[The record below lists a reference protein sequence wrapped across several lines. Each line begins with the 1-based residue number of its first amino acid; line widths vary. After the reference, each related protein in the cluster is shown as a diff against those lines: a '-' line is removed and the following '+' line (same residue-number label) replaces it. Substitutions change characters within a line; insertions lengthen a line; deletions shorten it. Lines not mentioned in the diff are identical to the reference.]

1 MAYVY
6 RHIRLDTNQP
16 FYIGIGIDNKG
27 KYYRANNR
35 HGRNNYWKNI
45 VKKTN
50 YEIEILFEHE
60 DKDLIKQK
68 EIEFIKLYGRI
79 DIKTGILVNMTDGG
93 DGCFNHVCSDET
105 KEKLR
110 IANKGEK
117 NPMWGKKSSEK
128 QKAILSEKFKGKK
141 RPDLSG
147 SNNVNFGKK
156 KPLHSLKLKGRKY
169 PERSQRFKGDKNPN
183 YGKKHTEEARKKIS
197 EKLKGRLVGEK
208 NPMWGVKRD
217 SVGEL
222 NKKLK
227 GKKILD
233 TKTAIIYNSIKE
245 ASMQCNIPLSTLKG
259 KLHGKYKN
267 NTTLIYFKD
276 DKN

>member
-16 FYIGIGIDNKG
+16 FYIGIGIDAKG
-27 KYYRANNR
+27 KYYRANTH

-50 YEIEILFEHE
+50 YYVEILFEHE
-60 DKDLIKQK
+60 DREFIKQK

-110 IANKGEK
+110 IANIGGR
-117 NPMWGKKSSEK
+117 NPMFGIK
-128 QKAILSEKFKGKK
+128 LSEERKKEISERFKGKK

-147 SNNVNFGKK
+147 PNNVNFGKK
-156 KPLHSLKLKGRKY
+156 NPEHSLRMKGRKY
-169 PERSQRFKGDKNPN
+169 PERSEKFKGEKNPN
-183 YGKKHTEEARKKIS
+183 YGKKHPEKIRKIIS
-197 EKLKGRLVGEK
+197 EKLKGKMSGEK
-208 NPMWGVKRD
+208 NPMWGVKRP
-217 SVGEL
+217 SVGDL
-222 NKKLK
+222 NKKIK

-233 TKTAIIYNSIKE
+233 TKTGVVYNSIAE
-245 ASMQCNIPLSTLKG
+245 AAIQCNIPLSTLKG
-259 KLHGKYKN
+259 KLHGKHKN